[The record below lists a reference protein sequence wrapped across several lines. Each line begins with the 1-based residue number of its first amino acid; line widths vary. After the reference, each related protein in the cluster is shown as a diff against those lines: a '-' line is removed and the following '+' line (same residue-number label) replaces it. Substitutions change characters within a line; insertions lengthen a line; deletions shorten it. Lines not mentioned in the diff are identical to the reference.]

1 MEGAFGVNS
10 ICGTPG
16 PEGRVNLCRSL
27 GRVRFKGAVPEPA
40 GGRSRKTRFAR
51 PGRRDPCSPAP
62 PGPDPRSSDP
72 RPLWVPISGT
82 PLRDPP
88 LPFPAPGA
96 QTSSALGTSA
106 LWSPHPTPPHRA
118 RAALV
123 LDHSRCPR
131 PRPQAW
137 SQALPTGKGSAPA
150 TPTPGPPLATCCLG
164 FSRQGA
170 TLPPRVTSWPCARGK
185 AQEGLWD
192 QPGLPLPSGR
202 ASGVERARGPQP
214 AEAWEGSPDA
224 GPIAPGAGG
233 RGPHPC
239 RAATRTLGEERALL
253 GSDHPTFPRPPRGGL
268 LRGV

>member
-40 GGRSRKTRFAR
+40 GGRSRKTRVAR

-72 RPLWVPISGT
+72 RPHRVPISGT

-96 QTSSALGTSA
+96 QTSTALGTSA

-118 RAALV
+118 LAALV
-123 LDHSRCPR
+123 LDRSRCPR
-131 PRPQAW
+131 PRPQLSTPRLIW
-137 SQALPTGKGSAPA
+137 FFLTPIRLSAPRPSDRSPSRPSPRSPA
-150 TPTPGPPLATCCLG
+150 ASWPSAGALWRPAGVRGDPAVARLRLRPRGHLA
-164 FSRQGA
+164 Q
-170 TLPPRVTSWPCARGK
+170 VTSLSWGLHTGGQVCAPPSSRCCPALK
-185 AQEGLWD
+185 RNTRRR
-192 QPGLPLPSGR
+192 PGLMSSLR
-202 ASGVERARGPQP
+202 K
-214 AEAWEGSPDA
+214 EG
-224 GPIAPGAGG
+224 
-233 RGPHPC
+233 
-239 RAATRTLGEERALL
+239 T
-253 GSDHPTFPRPPRGGL
+253 
-268 LRGV
+268 

>member
-118 RAALV
+118 LAALV

-131 PRPQAW
+131 PRPQLSTPRLIW
-137 SQALPTGKGSAPA
+137 FFLTPIRLSAPR
-150 TPTPGPPLATCCLG
+150 PSDRCP
-164 FSRQGA
+164 SR
-170 TLPPRVTSWPCARGK
+170 PSPRSPAASWPSAGALWRRRACAVTLRS
-185 AQEGLWD
+185 
-192 QPGLPLPSGR
+192 PGSVS
-202 ASGVERARGPQP
+202 A
-214 AEAWEGSPDA
+214 
-224 GPIAPGAGG
+224 
-233 RGPHPC
+233 
-239 RAATRTLGEERALL
+239 RAATSRRSRPCPEDCTRAARSARPLHLAAAPLLNGILSGGPDSCHPCGKKEHRWALL
-253 GSDHPTFPRPPRGGL
+253 KWRQAAEAVTSGRGW
-268 LRGV
+268 